1 MCGPYKVSQGQYL
14 FTDRSD
20 FETHVSKDQ
29 NSTKNKKSDRYLLTH
44 QEQPQGSSQLK
55 TTLVKGEI
63 FDTKTGGIQVKFTG
77 KEKLTTATPGS
88 GTTPRTNNP
97 RKRPSCENEQPE
109 SIESGFTDVNVRCGY
124 AVEHHK
130 GASNAHVTNAK

>member
-1 MCGPYKVSQGQYL
+1 MSLRTGTNPRFS
-14 FTDRSD
+14 TS
-20 FETHVSKDQ
+20 
-29 NSTKNKKSDRYLLTH
+29 STKNKKSDRYLLTH

-88 GTTPRTNNP
+88 STTRTSNTTTTPS
-97 RKRPSCENEQPE
+97 RKRTSCENEAPE

>member
-1 MCGPYKVSQGQYL
+1 MG
-14 FTDRSD
+14 
-20 FETHVSKDQ
+20 
-29 NSTKNKKSDRYLLTH
+29 H

-77 KEKLTTATPGS
+77 KEKLTTATPGCPDTPSSGGRNS
-88 GTTPRTNNP
+88 GTCG
-97 RKRPSCENEQPE
+97 RKRPSCENEAPE

-130 GASNAHVTNAK
+130 GASNAHVTNAKRSRN

>member
-1 MCGPYKVSQGQYL
+1 MSLRTGINPRYFIS
-14 FTDRSD
+14 
-20 FETHVSKDQ
+20 
-29 NSTKNKKSDRYLLTH
+29 STKNKKSDQYLLTH

-88 GTTPRTNNP
+88 TTRTSNTTTTPS
-97 RKRPSCENEQPE
+97 RKRPSCENEAPE

>member
-1 MCGPYKVSQGQYL
+1 M
-14 FTDRSD
+14 
-20 FETHVSKDQ
+20 
-29 NSTKNKKSDRYLLTH
+29 TH

-77 KEKLTTATPGS
+77 KEKLTTATPGCS
-88 GTTPRTNNP
+88 TATPTTSAN
-97 RKRPSCENEQPE
+97 RKRPSCENEAPE

-130 GASNAHVTNAK
+130 GATNAHVTNAK